1 MYIILFSFRFVG
13 VDTNIKYKNE
23 IQMETAVVEINVDNS
38 GYF

>member
-1 MYIILFSFRFVG
+1 MWILSLNRE
-13 VDTNIKYKNE
+13 NE

>member
-1 MYIILFSFRFVG
+1 MWILSL
-13 VDTNIKYKNE
+13 NKKNE